1 MKRFTTKRE
10 DAGSEG
16 CNLGMSQVTAIAD
29 YGDLCGECP
38 VWDQGQGAL
47 EWIDQVGQK
56 FYRLDWPSRQHR
68 IVTREVAMNGFRRNR
83 SGGYVIATSQ
93 GIWHWD
99 GERGLAPI
107 VTELGGRPCQVNDC
121 VADSRG
127 RFLTA
132 SYFYNPAGDYELG
145 SLIRVDTDGKV
156 SVMDEGFHLSNG
168 LGFSPDET
176 ILYFADSAARRIYS
190 FDYNGV
196 TGSVSN
202 RRVFVQVP
210 LEEGLPDGV
219 AVDAE
224 GFVWSAQWYGSCV
237 VRYDPDGK
245 LERRVATPA
254 KQTSSLAFGGP
265 DLTDIFVTSAG
276 QSESMPIMPPG
287 YDPATGNFGGA
298 LYHCNLGIPGLPQSQ
313 ANIARPRAARSK
325 P

>member
-1 MKRFTTKRE
+1 
-10 DAGSEG
+10 
-16 CNLGMSQVTAIAD
+16 MSRVTILAD

-38 VWDQGQGAL
+38 VWDSSESVL
-47 EWIDQVGQK
+47 EWIDQTGQK
-56 FYRLDWPSRQHR
+56 FYRLDWPSRRHR
-68 IVTREVAMNGFRRNR
+68 VVAHNVAISGFRRNR
-83 SGGYVIATSQ
+83 SGGYVIANSQ

-99 GERGLAPI
+99 GGHSLTPI
-107 VTELGGRPCQVNDC
+107 ATELGGRVCQVNDC

-132 SYFYNPAGDYELG
+132 SYFYSPTQKYEMG
-145 SLIRVDTDGKV
+145 SLIRVDTDSKA
-156 SVMDEGFHLSNG
+156 SILDEGFHLSNG

-190 FDYNGV
+190 FNYDLA
-196 TGSVSN
+196 TGSVRN

-210 LEEGLPDGV
+210 AEEGLPDGL

-237 VRYDPDGK
+237 VRYDPGGK
-245 LERRVATPA
+245 LERQFPIPA

-276 QSESMPIMPPG
+276 QSEAMPIMPPG
-287 YDPATGNFGGA
+287 YDPAAGYFGGA
-298 LYHCNLGIPGLPQSQ
+298 LYHFNVGIPGQRQHL
-313 ANIARPRAARSK
+313 ANITPPLAARSNT
-325 P
+325 